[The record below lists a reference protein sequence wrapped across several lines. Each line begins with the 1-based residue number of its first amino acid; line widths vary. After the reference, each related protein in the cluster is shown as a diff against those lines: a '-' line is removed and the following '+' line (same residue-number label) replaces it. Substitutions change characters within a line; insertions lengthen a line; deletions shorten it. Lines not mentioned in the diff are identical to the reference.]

1 MEFVIIT
8 CCYFS
13 VSLVFVCLLLWGRVF
28 GCLLLPLL
36 VLSCYCCCCS
46 ATAAAASGLLL
57 LLQQNAYN
65 LGWKLARVLK
75 QGASPQ
81 LLDSYAAEVREAA
94 GEQQQKQHTLLL
106 ERHPRHEGSCRGTD
120 RRQQISTEETGDKC
134 SKGKQ
139 N

>member
-1 MEFVIIT
+1 M
-8 CCYFS
+8 
-13 VSLVFVCLLLWGRVF
+13 
-28 GCLLLPLL
+28 
-36 VLSCYCCCCS
+36 
-46 ATAAAASGLLL
+46 
-57 LLQQNAYN
+57 
-65 LGWKLARVLK
+65 LK

-81 LLDSYAAEVREAA
+81 LLDSYAAEAREAA
-94 GEQQQKQHTLLL
+94 GEQQQQLLLQQQKQHTLLL